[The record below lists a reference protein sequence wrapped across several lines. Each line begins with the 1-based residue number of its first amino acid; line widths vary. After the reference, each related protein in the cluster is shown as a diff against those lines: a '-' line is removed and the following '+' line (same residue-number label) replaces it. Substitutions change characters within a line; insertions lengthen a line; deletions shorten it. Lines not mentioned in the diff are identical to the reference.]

1 MNAIH
6 FTLRNDDSDDKLVG
20 RIEVDRQQIT
30 IFFDGYN
37 TAGPED
43 EQRPPIVI
51 QRNELGNPELS
62 VWAMIVNEDP
72 THKVALGGASEN
84 YRYKPAPSIK
94 IMDESLDVWQ
104 R

>member
-6 FTLRNDDSDDKLVG
+6 FTLQNEDSDDKLSG
-20 RIEVDRQQIT
+20 RIEVDRQQIA
-30 IFFDGYN
+30 IFFGGYN

-51 QRNELGNPELS
+51 QRNDLGNPELS
-62 VWAMIVNEDP
+62 IWAMIVNEGP
-72 THKVALGGASEN
+72 THKVALGGASEDR
-84 YRYKPAPSIK
+84 RYKPAPNIK
-94 IMDESLDVWQ
+94 IMGESLDVWQ